1 MILIKRISPLTGKVN
16 EMVLDITQEQIN
28 EWNSP
33 NRRLIQ
39 QVFPNLSTDEREFL
53 MTGYTPSDWRVIQGE

>member
-1 MILIKRISPLTGKVN
+1 
-16 EMVLDITQEQIN
+16 MVLDITQEQIN